1 MAVHDEAIIA
11 VPDAVAAAAAAERSP
26 MAVHDEAI
34 IAVPIDVQAI
44 GAQPKHKCDV
54 RGCPSLPSG
63 VMKHLCDADD
73 CLSLIHKVCYERI
86 VCKSDTRIPVAD
98 KCFCTC
104 KHHDSF
110 VKNLS
115 AANLSWTNDGPNGR
129 DDPETSQYW
138 LVDWLSTGDNY
149 NKYRSIG
156 TMFLG

>member
-11 VPDAVAAAAAAERSP
+11 VPDAVAAAAAERSP

-86 VCKSDTRIPVAD
+86 VCKSDAMISSVVV
-98 KCFCTC
+98 
-104 KHHDSF
+104 SQVF
-110 VKNLS
+110 VLY
-115 AANLSWTNDGPNGR
+115 
-129 DDPETSQYW
+129 PEY
-138 LVDWLSTGDNY
+138 LV
-149 NKYRSIG
+149 
-156 TMFLG
+156 